1 MPIQINGL
9 ASASVFNTT
18 GDSAS
23 KGKLPTLPDTLS
35 RTSLAAA
42 STSLVTTNSI
52 VTSDLSSLLL
62 EVICLTPSIPLT
74 DSSIICVT

>member
-1 MPIQINGL
+1 MNGL
-9 ASASVFNTT
+9 ASASVFRTI

-23 KGKLPTLPDTLS
+23 NGKFPMLPDILS

-42 STSLVTTNSI
+42 STSLDTTNSI

-62 EVICLTPSIPLT
+62 EVICFTPSIPLT
-74 DSSIICVT
+74 ESSII

>member
-9 ASASVFNTT
+9 ASASVLSTT
-18 GDSAS
+18 GDSVS
-23 KGKLPTLPDTLS
+23 KGRLPILPDTLS

-42 STSLVTTNSI
+42 SISLVTTNSI

-62 EVICLTPSIPLT
+62 EVICFTPSMPLT